1 MNAQIQPK
9 RSLWLA
15 ALGQRKVWT
24 RAAKIGLPV
33 GCVQSVINQGDV
45 WWHHQATG
53 LTLAKT
59 IISPLV
65 TFSVA
70 LASAAATW
78 VEKQRQAAPSEETCS
93 RSSGAAIA
101 INGTMT
107 STSNPSVPQ
116 NEIVQV

>member
-1 MNAQIQPK
+1 MNALSNR
-9 RSLWLA
+9 RSHLWLA
-15 ALGQRKVWT
+15 ALGQRKVWV

-33 GCVQSVINQGDV
+33 GCIQSIINQGDV

-59 IISPLV
+59 IVSPLV

-78 VEKQRQAAPSEETCS
+78 VEKQRQEWPPQNTRLHSAGNPAANC
-93 RSSGAAIA
+93 GDL
-101 INGTMT
+101 T
-107 STSNPSVPQ
+107 STSNSSVSK

>member
-1 MNAQIQPK
+1 MKVSPASRRAI
-9 RSLWLA
+9 WLA
-15 ALGQRKVWT
+15 ALQQRNVWA

-33 GCVQSVINQGDV
+33 GCLQSVINQGDV

-70 LASAAATW
+70 LVSAAATW
-78 VEKQRQAAPSEETCS
+78 VEKQLQESRPGVIETPDADAT
-93 RSSGAAIA
+93 RSAGP
-101 INGTMT
+101 NPF
-107 STSNPSVPQ
+107 STPNSPVPP

>member
-1 MNAQIQPK
+1 MKAQTQLK
-9 RSLWLA
+9 RSLWLV
-15 ALGQRKVWT
+15 ALGQRTVWA

-33 GCVQSVINQGDV
+33 GCVQSIINQGDV
-45 WWHHQATG
+45 WWQHQATG

-78 VEKQRQAAPSEETCS
+78 VEKQREFTPAQADGS
-93 RSSGAAIA
+93 RSSDTYIA
-101 INGTMT
+101 LNGEQT
-107 STSNPSVPQ
+107 STSTSSVPK